1 MVGHGVGHW
10 RLGWDGSMKKSRED
24 SDGRRRSPFVC
35 LALACAAVGL
45 AIGVLVFTFLDRDG
59 SGLSAEATL
68 NLHRSDNAHEP
79 VLRPATAVESVL
91 RVAIAPVISPEASV
105 ELYGDMIA
113 YMAHG
118 MGLKPALLR
127 GKNYSEVNDLIRM
140 RQCDMAMVCTYSY
153 VLAEAEFGV
162 RLLAAPEVDGRRVYH
177 SLILVP
183 AASSA
188 SELSDLR
195 NKRFASCDVLSTS
208 GWLYP
213 MTLLKQQDFDAGRF
227 FGEHIIS
234 GSHDRSVFAVKSGLV
249 DGAAVD
255 SIVYDQMLASD
266 PSLAAEVKVIHRSP
280 SFGMPPFVVPAD
292 LPDEQFA
299 HLQQILLGM
308 HADEEGKRILKRLG
322 FDRFFVPPDTA
333 YDTVRSLHTSWLSH
347 P

>member
-1 MVGHGVGHW
+1 
-10 RLGWDGSMKKSRED
+10 MKKNRED
-24 SDGRRRSPFVC
+24 SDGRGRSPLVC

-45 AIGVLVFTFLDRDG
+45 AIGVLVFTLLDRDI

-68 NLHRSDNAHEP
+68 NLHPSEGARELVP
-79 VLRPATAVESVL
+79 RPATAVDSVL

-105 ELYGDMIA
+105 ELYGDLIA

-140 RQCDMAMVCTYSY
+140 RQCDIAMVCTYSY
-153 VLAEAEFGV
+153 VLAQAEFGV
-162 RLLAAPEVDGRRVYH
+162 RLLVAPEVHGKRVYH
-177 SLILVP
+177 SAILVP
-183 AASSA
+183 SSSTA

-195 NKRFASCDVLSTS
+195 NKRFASGDVLSTS

-213 MTLLKQQDFDAGRF
+213 MTLLKKQGADAEHF
-227 FGEHIIS
+227 FGKHIIS
-234 GSHDRSVFAVKSGLV
+234 GSHDRSVFAVRSGVV

-255 SIVYDQMLASD
+255 SIVYEHMLASE
-266 PSLAAEVKVIHRSP
+266 PALGAQLKEIHRSP
-280 SFGMPPFVVPAD
+280 PFGMPPFVVPAD

-299 HLQQILLGM
+299 QLQQILLDM
-308 HADEEGKRILKRLG
+308 HADEEGGRILNALG
-322 FDRFFVPPDTA
+322 FDRFFVPPDAA
-333 YDTVRSLHTSWLSH
+333 YDTVRDLNTAWLNH